1 MYSFFGALPQ
11 KDRAG
16 ALHRCYFESVL
27 KSVILVVVFISL
39 VVVAAGYAL
48 SFASGAAAALAPWC
62 LAIGTCGALMSLMAL
77 GAVRRGR
84 IAPVLQWVFAGMFV
98 FCAGCF
104 LVALAMPANEGAG
117 GPLLFGFPLR
127 STIVLLGVA
136 VVPLLVFPFAWA
148 LTFDSAMLSEED
160 LRRLREAQ
168 AAMAGAKG
176 GDAGVRP
183 R

>member
-1 MYSFFGALPQ
+1 M
-11 KDRAG
+11 
-16 ALHRCYFESVL
+16 L
-27 KSVILVVVFISL
+27 KSIILGVVFVSL
-39 VVVAAGYAL
+39 LIVAAGYAL
-48 SFASGAAAALAPWC
+48 SFTSGSPAALAPWC

-84 IAPVLQWVFAGMFV
+84 ITPVLRWVFAGMFI

-104 LVALAMPANEGAG
+104 CVALAMPANEGAG

-136 VVPLLVFPFAWA
+136 VVPLLVLPFAWA
-148 LTFDSAMLSEED
+148 FTFDSAMLSDDD

-168 AAMAGAKG
+168 AAMAQSGMARANGASD
-176 GDAGVRP
+176 GDVNGAAVR
-183 R
+183 RTK

>member
-1 MYSFFGALPQ
+1 MLKRAILALV
-11 KDRAG
+11 
-16 ALHRCYFESVL
+16 FVF
-27 KSVILVVVFISL
+27 LVTI
-39 VVVAAGYAL
+39 AAGYAGTF
-48 SFASGAAAALAPWC
+48 FAAGWAPWC

-84 IAPVLQWVFAGMFV
+84 ITPVLWWVFGGMFV

-104 LVALAMPANEGAG
+104 TTALAMPANEGAG

-148 LTFDSAMLSEED
+148 FTFDSAMLSDED

-168 AAMAGAKG
+168 AAMARAR
-176 GDAGVRP
+176 GDDPASDATVRP
-183 R
+183 K